1 MTPPIP
7 LDEALRLLL
16 AGYGLLGR
24 EEVTVGEAAGR
35 ILAAPVIA
43 THDQPPAP
51 MSAMDGFAVR
61 SADIAAGAM
70 LRLIGEAPAG
80 APFGGSVS
88 PGECVAVA
96 TGGVVPDG
104 ADRVIMQE
112 HVTREGDRVTIDDLS
127 GPPFVRPKGMDFAA
141 GQELLAV
148 GALLSPAA
156 IGLAASSGSASVTV
170 ARRPRVAII
179 ASGDELRE
187 PGAPLGPGA
196 MYDSASFALAALV
209 EAWGGE
215 AVRVA
220 TLPDELE
227 PSIAALRAIDRA
239 DVYLP
244 IGGASVG
251 KRDVLRPAFE
261 ALGAAPVF
269 SRIAVIPGK
278 PSWHARLADGRAV
291 LGLPGNPSSAFVC
304 AHLLL
309 RPLLAALTGRDS
321 ALPLIRAR
329 LGEPLPANGPREAW
343 LRATLT
349 IEDGMATVTADAR
362 QDSGLQTPLAAS
374 NALLRRAAHAPA
386 ASPGEMVDLMRIG

>member
-1 MTPPIP
+1 MIPPIP

-16 AGYGLLGR
+16 AGYDALGS
-24 EEVTVGEAAGR
+24 EKVAVGKASGR
-35 ILAAPVIA
+35 TLAAPVIA

-61 SADIAAGAM
+61 SADVAAGAV

-80 APFGGSVS
+80 APFAGSIG
-88 PGECVAVA
+88 PGECVAIA
-96 TGGVVPDG
+96 TGGVVPEG

-112 HVTREGDRVTIDDLS
+112 NATRDGGRVTIDDPS

-141 GQELLAV
+141 GQELLDA
-148 GALLSPAA
+148 GALLTAA
-156 IGLAASSGSASVTV
+156 ATGLAAASGSATVTV

-187 PGAPLGPGA
+187 PGEPLGPGA
-196 MYDSASFALAALV
+196 AYNSAAFALAALV

-220 TLPDELE
+220 TLPDELD
-227 PSIAALRAIDRA
+227 PSIAALRAIDRV

-251 KRDVLRPAFE
+251 KRDILRPAFE

-278 PSWHARLADGRAV
+278 PSWHARLPDGRAV

-309 RPLLAALTGRDS
+309 RPLLAALTGQDP
-321 ALPLIRAR
+321 ALPLIRAQ
-329 LGEPLPANGPREAW
+329 LGAPLPANGPREAW
-343 LRATLT
+343 LRAALT
-349 IEDGMATVTADAR
+349 IEDGAATVTADPR
-362 QDSGLQTPLAAS
+362 QDSGLQTPLAAA
-374 NALLRRAAHAPA
+374 NALLRRAAYALA

>member
-1 MTPPIP
+1 MTPPIR
-7 LDEALRLLL
+7 LEEALRLLL
-16 AGYGLLGR
+16 AGYGPLGS
-24 EEVTVGEAAGR
+24 EEVAVGKAAGR
-35 ILAAPVIA
+35 TLAAPLLS

-61 SADIAAGAM
+61 SADVAEGAV

-80 APFGGSVS
+80 APFAGAVGIS
-88 PGECVAVA
+88 ECVAIA
-96 TGGVVPDG
+96 TGGVVPNG

-112 HVTREGDRVTIDDLS
+112 NAPRDGDRVTIDDPS
-127 GPPFVRPKGMDFAA
+127 GPPFVRPRGMDFAA
-141 GQELLAV
+141 GQQLLGV

-156 IGLAASSGSASVTV
+156 IGLAAASGQARVMV
-170 ARRPRVAII
+170 ARRPKVAII

-187 PGAPLGPGA
+187 PGQPLGPGA
-196 MYDSASFALAALV
+196 AYNSAAYALAALV

-215 AVRVA
+215 AMRVP
-220 TLPDELE
+220 TLSDELD
-227 PSIAALRAIDRA
+227 PSIAALRAIPDA
-239 DVYLP
+239 DLYLP

-261 ALGAAPVF
+261 ALGAALVF

-278 PSWHARLADGRAV
+278 PSWHARLPDGRAV

-309 RPLLAALTGRDS
+309 RPLLAALTGQDP
-321 ALPLIRAR
+321 ALPLIRAQ
-329 LGEPLPANGPREAW
+329 LGAPLPANGPREAW

-349 IEDGMATVTADAR
+349 IEDGIATVTADAR
-362 QDSGLQTPLAAS
+362 QDSGLQTPLAAA
-374 NALLRRAAHAPA
+374 NALLRRAAYALA

>member
-1 MTPPIP
+1 MTPPIR
-7 LDEALRLLL
+7 LEEALRLLL
-16 AGYGLLGR
+16 AGYGPLGS
-24 EEVTVGEAAGR
+24 EEVGVGDAAGR
-35 ILAAPVIA
+35 TLAAPLLS

-61 SADIAAGAM
+61 SADVAEGAV

-80 APFGGSVS
+80 APFAGAVGTS
-88 PGECVAVA
+88 ECVAIA

-112 HVTREGDRVTIDDLS
+112 HATRDADRVTIDDPS
-127 GPPFVRPKGMDFAA
+127 GPPFVRPRGMDFAA
-141 GQELLAV
+141 GQQLLGV

-156 IGLAASSGSASVTV
+156 IGLAAASGQARVMV
-170 ARRPRVAII
+170 ARRPKVAII

-187 PGAPLGPGA
+187 PGQPLGPGA
-196 MYDSASFALAALV
+196 AYNSAAYALAALV

-215 AVRVA
+215 AMRVP
-220 TLPDELE
+220 TLSDELD
-227 PSIAALRAIDRA
+227 PSIAALRAIPDA
-239 DVYLP
+239 DLYLP

-251 KRDVLRPAFE
+251 KRDLLRPAFE
-261 ALGAAPVF
+261 ALGAALVF

-278 PSWHARLADGRAV
+278 PSWHARLPDGRAV

-309 RPLLAALTGRDS
+309 RPLLAALTGQDP
-321 ALPLIRAR
+321 ALPLIRAQ
-329 LGEPLPANGPREAW
+329 LGAPLPANGPREAW

-349 IEDGMATVTADAR
+349 IEDGIATVTADAR
-362 QDSGLQTPLAAS
+362 QDSGLQTPLAAA
-374 NALLRRAAHAPA
+374 NALLRRAAYALA

>member
-16 AGYGLLGR
+16 AGYGLLGT
-24 EEVTVGEAAGR
+24 EDIAVGQAAGR

-61 SADIAAGAM
+61 SVDVAAGAV

-80 APFGGSVS
+80 APFAGSVGS
-88 PGECVAVA
+88 GECVAVA

-112 HVTREGDRVTIDDLS
+112 HVTRDGDRVTIDDPS

-141 GQELLAV
+141 GRELLAAR
-148 GALLSPAA
+148 ALLNPAA
-156 IGLAASSGSASVTV
+156 IGLAAASGSASVTV

-187 PGAPLGPGA
+187 PGEALAPGA
-196 MYDSASFALAALV
+196 AYNSAAYALAALV

-220 TLPDELE
+220 TLPDELD
-227 PSIAALRAIDRA
+227 PSIAALRTIEAA
-239 DVYLP
+239 DVFVP

-261 ALGAAPVF
+261 ALGASSVF
-269 SRIAVIPGK
+269 SRIAVLPGK
-278 PSWHARLADGRAV
+278 PSWHARLPDGRAV

-309 RPLLAALTGRDS
+309 RPLLAALTGQDPG
-321 ALPLIRAR
+321 LQLIRAR
-329 LGEPLPANGPREAW
+329 LGEPLPVNGPREAW
-343 LRATLT
+343 LRATLM
-349 IEDGMATVTADAR
+349 IVDGHATVTADAR
-362 QDSGLQTPLAAS
+362 QDSGLQTPLAAA
-374 NALLRRAAHAPA
+374 NVLLRRAPNAPA
-386 ASPGEMVDLMRIG
+386 ASLGEMVDLMRIE

>member
-16 AGYGLLGR
+16 DGYGRLGS
-24 EEVTVGEAAGR
+24 EEVAVADAAWR
-35 ILAAPVIA
+35 ILAAPLIA

-51 MSAMDGFAVR
+51 MSAMDGYAVR
-61 SADIAAGAM
+61 SADVAAGAV

-80 APFGGSVS
+80 APFVGTVGE
-88 PGECVAVA
+88 GECVAIA

-104 ADRVIMQE
+104 ADRVITQE
-112 HVTREGDRVTIDDLS
+112 NATRDGDRVTINDPS
-127 GPPFVRPKGMDFAA
+127 GPLFVRSKGMDFAA
-141 GQELLAV
+141 GQSLLAA

-156 IGLAASSGSASVTV
+156 IGLAAASGSASVAV

-187 PGAPLGPGA
+187 PGQPLGPGA
-196 MYDSASFALAALV
+196 AYNSAAYALAALV

-215 AVRVA
+215 AVHVV

-227 PSIAALRAIDRA
+227 PSIAALRAIPRA

-261 ALGAAPVF
+261 ALGARLVF

-278 PSWHARLADGRAV
+278 PSWHARLPDGRAV

-309 RPLLAALTGRDS
+309 RPLLAALTGQDP
-321 ALPLIRAR
+321 ALPLLSAK
-329 LGEPLPANGPREAW
+329 LGAPLPANGPREAW
-343 LRATLT
+343 LRATLA
-349 IEDGMATVTADAR
+349 IEDGIATVTADAR
-362 QDSGLQTPLAAS
+362 QDSGLQTPLAAA
-374 NALLRRAAHAPA
+374 NALLRRAPRARA